1 MRRLGLIFAALL
13 VAFGV
18 MGIGSGLSH
27 AATYKQ
33 VVDNGGK
40 RFSAPSVWKKST
52 RGTGINRSDYRLTSP
67 KAVSQAAN
75 FKVRRPETGRY
86 VVYARWPKARGL
98 NGSAPIGVRLA
109 SGGIRW
115 KNVDQTRN
123 GGRWVRL
130 GAYRMKRGD
139 DAAILVSRWTAGK
152 GRIAADAVKIVHSP
166 PAPKPE
172 PSPPPPSDPG
182 GVTGSD
188 IVAEARKHLDK
199 QYAYGGTGPNSF
211 DCSGFTQ
218 YVYKQF
224 GINLPRVA
232 EDQFHSGP
240 GRKVSDPRPGDLVFG
255 HARGGSGIQHVGI
268 ITGNGT
274 MIHAGNE
281 QTDVEETNFT
291 SWYTVIGYKR
301 VVGN

>member
-1 MRRLGLIFAALL
+1 LVFLAAL

-18 MGIGSGLSH
+18 GVESGPAQAES
-27 AATYKQ
+27 YRQ
-33 VVDNGGK
+33 VVDNAGK
-40 RFSAPSVWKKST
+40 RFSAPSVWRTST
-52 RGTGINRSDYRLTSP
+52 DGTGINGRDYRYTRP
-67 KAVSQAAN
+67 KAVSQAAS

-98 NGSAPIGVRLA
+98 NTAAPIGVRLA

-130 GAYRMKRGD
+130 GAYRMKKGD
-139 DAAILVSRWTAGK
+139 DAAILVSRWTSGK
-152 GRIAADAVKIVHSP
+152 GRVAADAVRIVHSP
-166 PAPKPE
+166 LEPKPE
-172 PSPPPPSDPG
+172 SSPPPPDSG
-182 GVTGSD
+182 GVTGND
-188 IVAEARKHLDK
+188 IVAEARRHLDK

-224 GINLPRVA
+224 GVSLPRVA
-232 EDQFHSGP
+232 EDQYHSGP
-240 GRKVSDPRPGDLVFG
+240 GRKVSDPRPGDLIFG

-268 ITGNGT
+268 VTGNGT
-274 MIHAGNE
+274 MIHAGTPE
-281 QTDVEETNFT
+281 TDVEETNYT
-291 SWYTVIGYKR
+291 SWYTVVGYKR
-301 VVGN
+301 IVG